1 MPKLKK
7 FKPPEQ
13 EEFENE
19 FRGRYGGCM
28 TVQQVGVEIS
38 AEHPDTVKKWLE
50 GVPFIKVNG
59 RRKYR
64 VADVAERF
72 YENRGIA

>member
-1 MPKLKK
+1 MPDGNRVTA
-7 FKPPEQ
+7 PE
-13 EEFENE
+13 
-19 FRGRYGGCM
+19 RGR
-28 TVQQVGVEIS
+28 TPR